1 MADENSIL
9 AVATD
14 DGSLSGIL
22 AVKPS
27 SELFWELTFAWVA
40 PQSRRSGIAATLCE
54 MITGAASALGIS
66 EITASVTDDN
76 EEDVLPFLLAMHFEE
91 EYRTGIYRFSLK
103 NILPVLE
110 TLRTKRGKHVSPLSS
125 VTKGQWN
132 ALRNLISG
140 KKAENGLQ
148 DGEDLY
154 IVPKEIDNYES
165 EYSFLWLSDDKRP
178 GGCILVKGLSDSL
191 LVDYLVAIDDSAGIR
206 TAELLISA
214 ADAVKETEGEDTV
227 ICLHAFNPTAYR
239 MTKKLLGG
247 SEPEKISD
255 AVYLTRKL

>member
-1 MADENSIL
+1 MGFIHKRYGNYPE
-9 AVATD
+9 
-14 DGSLSGIL
+14 
-22 AVKPS
+22 
-27 SELFWELTFAWVA
+27 ELDLVMEKIRKDKYY
-40 PQSRRSGIAATLCE
+40 SYK
-54 MITGAASALGIS
+54 
-66 EITASVTDDN
+66 
-76 EEDVLPFLLAMHFEE
+76 H
-91 EYRTGIYRFSLK
+91 
-103 NILPVLE
+103 ILPL
-110 TLRTKRGKHVSPLSS
+110 LICAFIPLCCLSS
-125 VTKGQWN
+125 VGPEAGLTGIIA
-132 ALRNLISG
+132 ALCYLV
-140 KKAENGLQ
+140 ADNG
-148 DGEDLY
+148 
-154 IVPKEIDNYES
+154 
-165 EYSFLWLSDDKRP
+165 LSDDKRP